1 MNSKK
6 SSMQGRKPIW
16 LEYLMII
23 VGTGL
28 MSLAINSVFDASGMV
43 TGGFSG
49 IAIIIKAWT
58 KGLVNGG
65 IPLWVTNCVL
75 NIPLFFIA
83 WRVKGFSFIKKAILG
98 EVSLSVWLAIQPV
111 FHLAGDD
118 LLLAALYG
126 GVIQGVGIGL
136 VFLGGGTTGG
146 TDMMAAIIQKFLQHY
161 SISQIM
167 QIIDGAV
174 VVVGM
179 YVFGI
184 HKALYAIIAV
194 YLVTKVSDGL
204 IEGLKFSKAVYIITE
219 KPEEIAGMIMEDL
232 DRGATGINVKGMYSG
247 QDKLMLFVVVNKKEI
262 VMLKEKVD
270 EIDPQAFVIVTDARE
285 VHGEGFIEKNR

>member
-6 SSMQGRKPIW
+6 SSMQGRKPLW

-98 EVSLSVWLAIQPV
+98 EISLSVWLAIQPV

-204 IEGLKFSKAVYIITE
+204 IEGLKLSKAV
-219 KPEEIAGMIMEDL
+219 
-232 DRGATGINVKGMYSG
+232 
-247 QDKLMLFVVVNKKEI
+247 
-262 VMLKEKVD
+262 
-270 EIDPQAFVIVTDARE
+270 
-285 VHGEGFIEKNR
+285 

>member
-6 SSMQGRKPIW
+6 SSMQGRKPLW

-98 EVSLSVWLAIQPV
+98 EISLSVWLAIQPV

-219 KPEEIAGMIMEDL
+219 KQEEIAGMIMEDL

>member
-6 SSMQGRKPIW
+6 SSMQGRKPLW

-98 EVSLSVWLAIQPV
+98 EISLSVWLAIQPV

-285 VHGEGFIEKNR
+285 VHGEGFIEKFR

>member
-6 SSMQGRKPIW
+6 SSMQGRKPLW

-43 TGGFSG
+43 TGGFPG

-98 EVSLSVWLAIQPV
+98 EISLSVWLAIQPV

>member
-1 MNSKK
+1 MSSKK
-6 SSMQGRKPIW
+6 SSMQGRKPLW
-16 LEYLMII
+16 MEYLMII

-49 IAIIIKAWT
+49 VAIIIKAWT

-98 EVSLSVWLAIQPV
+98 EVSLSAWLAIQPV

-126 GVIQGVGIGL
+126 GVIQGMGIGL

-174 VVVGM
+174 VVIGM

-219 KPEEIAGMIMEDL
+219 KPEEIARMIMEDL
-232 DRGATGINVKGMYSG
+232 DRGATGINAKGMYSG
-247 QDKLMLFVVVNKKEI
+247 QDKLMLFVVVIKKEI

>member
-6 SSMQGRKPIW
+6 SSMQGRKPLW

-174 VVVGM
+174 VIVGM

-219 KPEEIAGMIMEDL
+219 KPKEIAEMIMEDL
-232 DRGATGINVKGMYSG
+232 DRGATGINAKGMYSG

-270 EIDPQAFVIVTDARE
+270 KIDPQAFVIVTDARE

>member
-6 SSMQGRKPIW
+6 SSMQGRKPLW

-75 NIPLFFIA
+75 NIPLFYIA

-98 EVSLSVWLAIQPV
+98 EISLSVWLAIQPV

>member
-6 SSMQGRKPIW
+6 SSMQGRKPLW

-98 EVSLSVWLAIQPV
+98 EISLSVWLAIQPV

-136 VFLGGGTTGG
+136 VFMGGGTTGG

>member
-6 SSMQGRKPIW
+6 SSMQGRKPLW

-126 GVIQGVGIGL
+126 GVIQGIGIGL

-146 TDMMAAIIQKFLQHY
+146 TDMMAAIIQKYLQHY

-219 KPEEIAGMIMEDL
+219 KPKEIAEMIMEDL
-232 DRGATGINVKGMYSG
+232 DRGATGINAKGMYSG

>member
-6 SSMQGRKPIW
+6 SSMQGRKPLW

-98 EVSLSVWLAIQPV
+98 EISLSVWLAIQPV

-247 QDKLMLFVVVNKKEI
+247 QDKLMLFGVVNKKEI

>member
-6 SSMQGRKPIW
+6 SSMQGRKPLW

-98 EVSLSVWLAIQPV
+98 EISLSVWLAIQPV

-179 YVFGI
+179 YVVGI

>member
-6 SSMQGRKPIW
+6 SSMQGRKPLW

-98 EVSLSVWLAIQPV
+98 EISLSVWLAIQPV

-126 GVIQGVGIGL
+126 GVIQGIGIGL

>member
-6 SSMQGRKPIW
+6 SSMQGRKPLW

-98 EVSLSVWLAIQPV
+98 EISLSVWLAIQPV

-270 EIDPQAFVIVTDARE
+270 EIDPQAFVFVTDARE